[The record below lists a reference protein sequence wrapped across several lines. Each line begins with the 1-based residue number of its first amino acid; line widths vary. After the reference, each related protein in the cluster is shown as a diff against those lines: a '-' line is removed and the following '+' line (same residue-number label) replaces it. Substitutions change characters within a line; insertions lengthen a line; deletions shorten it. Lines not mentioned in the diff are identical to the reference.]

1 MTMNLTET
9 ADERAV
15 NESTLSPPILPGTPV
30 KVEGRLDRYVL
41 AQDGPGTLVVL
52 WSATGYLL
60 ADRWDVT
67 PLSAEADPS
76 ALTSVA
82 LVWLH
87 ELGQVLG
94 ASEVLRLAAVQSGCT
109 QAWLVKSNNLQIARN
124 DYEEESEK
132 CACFCAAGMGEYGG
146 DVCHSGGESG
156 HVENVAVGQPETVEA
171 HAPKADRE
179 RPLGVHLYPGCAVQL
194 GADARLHGQQG
205 TAPPASEGH

>member
-1 MTMNLTET
+1 M
-9 ADERAV
+9 
-15 NESTLSPPILPGTPV
+15 NESILSPPILPGTPV

-41 AQDGPGTLVVL
+41 AQHEVGTLVVL

-60 ADRWDVT
+60 ADRWDIT
-67 PLSAEADPS
+67 PLSTEADPS

-94 ASEVLRLAAVQSGCT
+94 ASEVLRLAAMQAGHPE
-109 QAWLVKSNNLQIARN
+109 AWLVKSRNITKHRN
-124 DYEEESEK
+124 DYEEKDKES
-132 CACFCAAGMGEYGG
+132 ACFCAAGMGIDSTNGR
-146 DVCHSGGESG
+146 HSGGESR